1 MWDELNKFDR
11 SRFAGTN
18 ALLFSPPW
26 GQDQIDWWREH
37 MFEPHGIYPDDLG
50 EMLSASVDGPKVIT
64 LLDLSPKTD
73 LFVIRVNGSPGEV
86 GEVWW
91 HQRSLDLKGRLFRA
105 EKMVVP
111 LDQQRRGKGRL
122 LMADLVDL
130 SVRLKLRQIAVEAQD
145 VGRYV
150 WARLGFVPDRT
161 AWKYHVQ
168 IEAQRRLIR
177 SKHQIGH
184 AKFDAYLDLLG
195 RDDPR
200 LIREVARWG
209 DPVDSL
215 TEFDQNGNATK
226 VAIGKAVL
234 LETSANWFGTFD
246 LEDEETMRIFREYV
260 GRHP

>member
-1 MWDELNKFDR
+1 
-11 SRFAGTN
+11 
-18 ALLFSPPW
+18 
-26 GQDQIDWWREH
+26 
-37 MFEPHGIYPDDLG
+37 
-50 EMLSASVDGPKVIT
+50 
-64 LLDLSPKTD
+64 
-73 LFVIRVNGSPGEV
+73 
-86 GEVWW
+86 
-91 HQRSLDLKGRLFRA
+91 
-105 EKMVVP
+105 
-111 LDQQRRGKGRL
+111 
-122 LMADLVDL
+122 MADLVDS

-145 VGRYV
+145 VGKYV
-150 WARLGFVPDRT
+150 WARFGFVPDRN
-161 AWKYHVQ
+161 AWKYQVQ

-184 AKFDAYLDLLG
+184 AKFDAYQDLLG

-215 TEFDQNGNATK
+215 TEFDQNGNAAK

-260 GRHP
+260 GGHP